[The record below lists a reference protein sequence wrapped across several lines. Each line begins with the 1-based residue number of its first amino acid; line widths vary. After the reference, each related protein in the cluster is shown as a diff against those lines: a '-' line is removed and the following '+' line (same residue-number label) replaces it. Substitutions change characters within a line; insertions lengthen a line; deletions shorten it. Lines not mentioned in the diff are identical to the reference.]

1 MLSFLFFLS
10 PLTPSHG
17 SYPYKSLINMP
28 KRQRIDT
35 KPRSTE
41 LAGGSNKRFS
51 FLCVRKVAK
60 WHFHSFLS
68 WCYNQKLYAPSCFEF
83 LSCKQVVPEEIFKRS
98 KVFALRCCLHP
109 KPSRSWQNLDIS
121 HSKHIDVLGPSP
133 WVVFMKI
140 GCPFWS

>member
-1 MLSFLFFLS
+1 MLSFFFWAHWLL
-10 PLTPSHG
+10 PVVHIHTKVLV
-17 SYPYKSLINMP
+17 
-28 KRQRIDT
+28 T
-35 KPRSTE
+35 KPSSTE
-41 LAGGSNKRFS
+41 LAGRSNKRFS
-51 FLCVRKVAK
+51 SLCVRKAAK
-60 WHFHSFLS
+60 RHFHSFLS

-98 KVFALRCCLHP
+98 KVFALKCCLHP

-121 HSKHIDVLGPSP
+121 HSKHIDVLGPCLFFSP